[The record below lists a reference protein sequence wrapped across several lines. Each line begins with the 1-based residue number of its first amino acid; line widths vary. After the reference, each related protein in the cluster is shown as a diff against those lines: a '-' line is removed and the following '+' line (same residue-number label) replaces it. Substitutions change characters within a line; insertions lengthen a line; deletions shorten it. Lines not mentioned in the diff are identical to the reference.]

1 MVYTFVYTLM
11 LRFYD
16 IKCEKLHSEGFMR
29 TGSALLLAAGLMLST
44 TVFSY
49 DIGLV
54 PLHEF
59 SEQEGKSFGRNVSL
73 HGTPTQIAKIRRW
86 LAEIAEVPKG
96 IQTLQSIETSGHKL
110 MIFHSNESMTS
121 SGKASAPLS
130 SNLTNGR
137 GESVDIYFNF
147 NIPDNGSHRV
157 FDTRRSPIEYT
168 AIQNLYHE
176 LAHAM
181 HMMNGTWRYARS
193 ERQAIEE
200 ENVFRRQ
207 HAELKGAPF
216 FERVYV
222 SGIPICPLYSN
233 QIDESWRQDIICF

>member
-1 MVYTFVYTLM
+1 MTLV
-11 LRFYD
+11 FY
-16 IKCEKLHSEGFMR
+16 EGFMR
-29 TGSALLLAAGLMLST
+29 TGSALLLAAGLMVST
-44 TVFSY
+44 AVSSF

-59 SEQEGKSFGRNVSL
+59 SEQEEKPYGRNISL
-73 HGTPTQIAKIRRW
+73 HGTPRQIAKMRAW
-86 LAEIAEVPKG
+86 MAQIADVPKG
-96 IQTLQSIETSGHKL
+96 LDTLIKIDESGHKL
-110 MIFHSNESMTS
+110 LVFHSRHAMIS

-147 NIPDNGSHRV
+147 DIPDNGSHQV

-181 HMMNGTWRYARS
+181 HMMKGTWRYASS

-200 ENVFRRQ
+200 ENIFRFQ
-207 HAELKGAPF
+207 LSQLNEVQF

-222 SGIPICPLYSN
+222 SGIPICP
-233 QIDESWRQDIICF
+233 ESREQLDDSWQQGIICF

>member
-1 MVYTFVYTLM
+1 
-11 LRFYD
+11 
-16 IKCEKLHSEGFMR
+16 MR
-29 TGSALLLAAGLMLST
+29 IGSSLILTAGLMISTAVLS
-44 TVFSY
+44 F

-59 SEQEGKSFGRNVSL
+59 SDQESKSYGHNISL
-73 HGTPTQIAKIRRW
+73 QGTPRQIEKMRRW
-86 LAEIAEVPKG
+86 FAQIAEVPKG
-96 IQTLQSIETSGHKL
+96 YQTLVAIENTGHKL
-110 MIFHSNESMTS
+110 MIHHSRYSMIS

-130 SNLTNGR
+130 ANLTNGL

-147 NIPDNGSHRV
+147 DIPDSGSHFV

-181 HMMNGTWRYARS
+181 HMMQGTWRYARS

-200 ENVFRRQ
+200 ENIFRR
-207 HAELKGAPF
+207 ELAHMKKRPF
-216 FERVYV
+216 LERVYV
-222 SGIPICPLYSN
+222 SGMPICPEFPDR
-233 QIDESWRQDIICF
+233 IDKSWRQDIICF